1 MIGNYESRQASTVR
15 IHPGRRV
22 RPEGRRIEG
31 MKSLLACLLLPAF
44 LVAQPVVT
52 LTGPGTVTAGG
63 SATLTVACS
72 GCAAGNVPAIQWTL
86 GQPTGFT
93 FGAAAVTSTDP
104 SGSITACG
112 PLACVIAGSAV
123 PLADGNIMT
132 IPLNVALG
140 AKLGATPIPLTGLIG
155 ATLQGFAVNPAPVSG
170 TAYSI
175 TVVASPCDLNG
186 DGTVNI
192 ADVQAAINGTIGT
205 GSCPITTANGGCS
218 VVTIQEIVIAVNGGA
233 CKIP

>member
-1 MIGNYESRQASTVR
+1 
-15 IHPGRRV
+15 
-22 RPEGRRIEG
+22 
-31 MKSLLACLLLPAF
+31 MKSLFVCLLLPVF

-72 GCAAGNVPAIQWTL
+72 GCAAGSVPAIQWTL

-93 FGAAAVTSTDP
+93 FGVAAVTSTDP

-112 PLACVIAGSAV
+112 PLACVIAGSSV

-140 AKLGATPIPLTGLIG
+140 AKLGATPIPLSGLLA
-155 ATLQGFAVNPAPVSG
+155 ATVTAAAVIPTSG
-170 TAYSI
+170 PAYSI

-186 DGTVNI
+186 DGVVTI
-192 ADVQAAINGTIGT
+192 ADVQAAINGDIGA
-205 GSCPITTANGGCS
+205 SACPISSANGGCT
-218 VVTIQEIVIAVNGGA
+218 VVTIQEIIIAVNGGA